1 LGPLSS
7 SQKFFNS
14 QLDNSFIYDYMIN
27 ESYNHVV
34 IYGGRVLELKA
45 EILKALAQPTRLKI
59 LECLRTGEK
68 CICDI
73 VPAINGE
80 QSNISRH
87 ISLMQKSNLV
97 TTRKDGV
104 KVMVKVRDPKIFDIL
119 DRVSSILRSRM
130 DEQSRLMRAI

>member
-1 LGPLSS
+1 MEA
-7 SQKFFNS
+7 F
-14 QLDNSFIYDYMIN
+14 M
-27 ESYNHVV
+27 EE
-34 IYGGRVLELKA
+34 RVLELKA

-59 LECLRTGEK
+59 LELLRNGER
-68 CICDI
+68 CICEI

-104 KVMVKVRDPKIFDIL
+104 KVMVKVSDPRVFEIL
-119 DRVSSILRSRM
+119 DSISLLLKKQIIETGKLVQQLR
-130 DEQSRLMRAI
+130 

>member
-1 LGPLSS
+1 
-7 SQKFFNS
+7 
-14 QLDNSFIYDYMIN
+14 M
-27 ESYNHVV
+27 EE
-34 IYGGRVLELKA
+34 RVLELKA

-59 LECLRTGEK
+59 LELLRNGER
-68 CICDI
+68 CICEI

-104 KVMVKVRDPKIFDIL
+104 KVMVKVKDPKVFEIL
-119 DRVSSILRSRM
+119 DSIALLLKKQMIETRRLVQQLR
-130 DEQSRLMRAI
+130 

>member
-1 LGPLSS
+1 MEG
-7 SQKFFNS
+7 F
-14 QLDNSFIYDYMIN
+14 M
-27 ESYNHVV
+27 EE
-34 IYGGRVLELKA
+34 RVLELKA

-59 LECLRTGEK
+59 LELLRNGEK
-68 CICDI
+68 CICEI

-104 KVMVKVRDPKIFDIL
+104 KVSDPRVFEIL
-119 DRVSSILRSRM
+119 DSIALLLKKQIIETGKLVQQLR
-130 DEQSRLMRAI
+130 

>member
-1 LGPLSS
+1 MEA
-7 SQKFFNS
+7 F
-14 QLDNSFIYDYMIN
+14 M
-27 ESYNHVV
+27 EE
-34 IYGGRVLELKA
+34 RVLELKA

-59 LECLRTGEK
+59 LELLRNGEK
-68 CICDI
+68 CICEI

-104 KVMVKVRDPKIFDIL
+104 KVMVRVRDPKIFEIL
-119 DRVSSILRSRM
+119 DSVSLLLKKQIQETGKLI
-130 DEQSRLMRAI
+130 QKFA